1 VVFSSRECGSELQI
15 AYWQVNGIWD
25 SWPGIKISELTATG
39 SDHEQSLDP
48 VQFSRTATDISE
60 HIRFYFLVIFPT
72 FLVSDSVR

>member
-48 VQFSRTATDISE
+48 VQFFRTATDTSE
-60 HIRFYFLVIFPT
+60 HIRFLLFGYFPHF
-72 FLVSDSVR
+72 FSF